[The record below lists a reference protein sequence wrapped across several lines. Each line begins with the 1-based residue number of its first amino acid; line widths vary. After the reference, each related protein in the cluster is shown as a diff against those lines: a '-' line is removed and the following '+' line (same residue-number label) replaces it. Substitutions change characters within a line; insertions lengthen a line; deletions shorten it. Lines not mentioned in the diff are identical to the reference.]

1 MLVNFTVIGGNASK
15 DLAKRIARR
24 LKAKYV
30 DADTRTFPDGESKI
44 TFRHNLK
51 KSVVLVVQSTYPPVD
66 TNLLQILSIISEVK
80 KISSKIYAI
89 MPYMG
94 YARQDRQFLNGEIV
108 TMSVV
113 AKMLQAAGAKKAI
126 VVDIHSKTALRH
138 FKIPTENVSAIP
150 ELAKYLKKLKL
161 KNPIVVSPDTG
172 GSLRAKKFA
181 DVLKSDFIVLK
192 KSRNRKTGKVS
203 IQSTKADVNGKDLII
218 VDDIIS
224 TGGSVVKATQFL
236 KKQKCKRVFVVC
248 THGLLVGDAEKNIKK
263 AGVTQIISTNTIPR
277 SISKVDVSGVIAQA
291 VQ

>member
-1 MLVNFTVIGGNASK
+1 MLVKFTVVGGNASK

-30 DADTRTFPDGESKI
+30 DVDTRTFPDGESKI

-51 KSVVLVVQSTYPPVD
+51 KSVVLIVQSTYPPVD

-94 YARQDRQFLNGEIV
+94 YARQDRQFLNGEIA

-181 DVLKSDFIVLK
+181 DILKSDFITLK
-192 KSRNRKTGKVS
+192 KSRNRKTGKVG
-203 IQSTKADVNGKDLII
+203 IQSTKADVKGKDLII
-218 VDDIIS
+218 VDDIVS

>member
-30 DADTRTFPDGESKI
+30 DVDTRTFPDGESKI

-94 YARQDRQFLNGEIV
+94 YARQDRQFLNGEIA

-181 DVLKSDFIVLK
+181 DILKSDFITLK
-192 KSRNRKTGKVS
+192 KSRNRKTGKVN
-203 IQSTKADVNGKDLII
+203 IQSTKADVKGKDLII

>member
-1 MLVNFTVIGGNASK
+1 MLVKFTVVGGNASK

-30 DADTRTFPDGESKI
+30 DVDTRTFPDGESKI

-80 KISSKIYAI
+80 KISSKIYAVI
-89 MPYMG
+89 PYMG
-94 YARQDRQFLNGEIV
+94 YARQDRQFLNGEIA

-181 DVLKSDFIVLK
+181 DILKSDFITLK

-203 IQSTKADVNGKDLII
+203 IQSTKADVKGKDLII
-218 VDDIIS
+218 VDDIVS

>member
-150 ELAKYLKKLKL
+150 ELVKYLKKLKL
-161 KNPIVVSPDTG
+161 KNPVVVSPDTG

-224 TGGSVVKATQFL
+224 TGDSVVKATQFL

>member
-1 MLVNFTVIGGNASK
+1 MLVKFTVIGGNASK

-30 DADTRTFPDGESKI
+30 DVDTRTFPDGESKI

-51 KSVVLVVQSTYPPVD
+51 KSVVLIVQSTYPPVD

-94 YARQDRQFLNGEIV
+94 YARQDRQFLNGEIA

-181 DVLKSDFIVLK
+181 DILKSDFITLK

-203 IQSTKADVNGKDLII
+203 IQSTKTDVKGKDLII
-218 VDDIIS
+218 VDDIVS

>member
-1 MLVNFTVIGGNASK
+1 MLVKFTVVGGNASK

-30 DADTRTFPDGESKI
+30 DVDTRTFPDGESKI

-51 KSVVLVVQSTYPPVD
+51 KSVVLIVQSTYPPVD

-94 YARQDRQFLNGEIV
+94 YARQDRQFLNGEIA

-161 KNPIVVSPDTG
+161 KNPVIVSPDTG

-181 DVLKSDFIVLK
+181 DILKSDFITLK

-203 IQSTKADVNGKDLII
+203 IQSTKTDVKGKDLII
-218 VDDIIS
+218 VDDIVS
-224 TGGSVVKATQFL
+224 TGSSIVKATQFL

>member
-1 MLVNFTVIGGNASK
+1 MLVKFTVIGGNASK

-30 DADTRTFPDGESKI
+30 DVDTRTFPDGESKI

-51 KSVVLVVQSTYPPVD
+51 KSVVLIVQSTYPPVD

-80 KISSKIYAI
+80 KISSKIYAVI
-89 MPYMG
+89 PYMG
-94 YARQDRQFLNGEIV
+94 YARQDRQFLNGEIA

-181 DVLKSDFIVLK
+181 DILKSDFITLK

>member
-1 MLVNFTVIGGNASK
+1 MLVKFTVVGGNASK

-30 DADTRTFPDGESKI
+30 DVDTRTFPDGESKI

-51 KSVVLVVQSTYPPVD
+51 KSVVLIVQSTYPPVD

-94 YARQDRQFLNGEIV
+94 YARQDRQFLNGEIA

-161 KNPIVVSPDTG
+161 KNPVIVSPDTG

-181 DVLKSDFIVLK
+181 DILKSDFITLK

-203 IQSTKADVNGKDLII
+203 IQSTKTDVKGKDLII

>member
-44 TFRHNLK
+44 TFRLNLK

-80 KISSKIYAI
+80 RISSKIYAI

-138 FKIPTENVSAIP
+138 FKIPTENISAIP

-181 DVLKSDFIVLK
+181 DVLKSDFITLK

>member
-1 MLVNFTVIGGNASK
+1 MLVKFTVVGGNASK

-30 DADTRTFPDGESKI
+30 DVDTRTFPDGESKI

-51 KSVVLVVQSTYPPVD
+51 KSVVLIVQSTYPPVD

-94 YARQDRQFLNGEIV
+94 YARQDRQFLNGEIA

-113 AKMLQAAGAKKAI
+113 AKMLQAAGAKKVI

-181 DVLKSDFIVLK
+181 NILKSDFITLK

-203 IQSTKADVNGKDLII
+203 IQSTKTDVKGKDLII

>member
-1 MLVNFTVIGGNASK
+1 MLVKFTVVGGNASK

-30 DADTRTFPDGESKI
+30 DVDTRTFPDGESKI

-89 MPYMG
+89 IPYMG
-94 YARQDRQFLNGEIV
+94 YARQDRQFLNGEIA

-113 AKMLQAAGAKKAI
+113 AKMLQASGAKKAI

-181 DVLKSDFIVLK
+181 DILKSDFITLK
-192 KSRNRKTGKVS
+192 KSRNRKTGKVN
-203 IQSTKADVNGKDLII
+203 IQSTKADVKGKDLII

>member
-1 MLVNFTVIGGNASK
+1 MLVKFTVVGGNASK

-30 DADTRTFPDGESKI
+30 DVDTRTFPDGESKI

-94 YARQDRQFLNGEIV
+94 YARQDRQFLNGEIA

-181 DVLKSDFIVLK
+181 DILKSDFITLK

-203 IQSTKADVNGKDLII
+203 IQSTKTDVKGKDLII

>member
-1 MLVNFTVIGGNASK
+1 MLVKFTVIGGNASK

-89 MPYMG
+89 IPYMG

-126 VVDIHSKTALRH
+126 AVDIHSKTALRH

-181 DVLKSDFIVLK
+181 DILKSDFITLK

>member
-1 MLVNFTVIGGNASK
+1 MLVKFTVVGGNASK

-30 DADTRTFPDGESKI
+30 DVDTRTFPDGESKI

-94 YARQDRQFLNGEIV
+94 YARQDRQFLNGEIA

-138 FKIPTENVSAIP
+138 IKIPTENVSAIP

-181 DVLKSDFIVLK
+181 DILKSDFITLK

-203 IQSTKADVNGKDLII
+203 IQSTKADVKGKDLII
-218 VDDIIS
+218 VDDIVS

>member
-30 DADTRTFPDGESKI
+30 DVDTRTFPDGESKI

-51 KSVVLVVQSTYPPVD
+51 KSVVLIVQSTYPPVD

-89 MPYMG
+89 IPYMG
-94 YARQDRQFLNGEIV
+94 YARQDRQFLNGEIA

-113 AKMLQAAGAKKAI
+113 AKMLQASGAKKAI

-181 DVLKSDFIVLK
+181 DILKSDFITLK

-203 IQSTKADVNGKDLII
+203 IQSTKADVKGKDLII
-218 VDDIIS
+218 VDDIVS

>member
-30 DADTRTFPDGESKI
+30 DVDTRTFPDGESKI

-51 KSVVLVVQSTYPPVD
+51 KSVVLIVQSTYPPVD

-94 YARQDRQFLNGEIV
+94 YARQDRQFLNGEIA

-181 DVLKSDFIVLK
+181 DILKSDFITLK
-192 KSRNRKTGKVS
+192 KSRNRKTGKVN
-203 IQSTKADVNGKDLII
+203 IQSTKADVKGKDLII

-224 TGGSVVKATQFL
+224 TGGSIVKATQFL

>member
-1 MLVNFTVIGGNASK
+1 M
-15 DLAKRIARR
+15 
-24 LKAKYV
+24 
-30 DADTRTFPDGESKI
+30 
-44 TFRHNLK
+44 
-51 KSVVLVVQSTYPPVD
+51 VVQSTYPPVD
-66 TNLLQILSIISEVK
+66 TNLLQILSIISEAK

-89 MPYMG
+89 MPYVG
-94 YARQDRQFLNGEIV
+94 YARQDRQFLNGEVV
-108 TMSVV
+108 TMGVV

-138 FKIPTENVSAIP
+138 FKIPTENISAIP

-161 KNPIVVSPDTG
+161 KNPVVISPDAG

-181 DVLKSDFIVLK
+181 DVLKSDFITLK

-224 TGGSVVKATQFL
+224 TGGSVVKATRFL

>member
-1 MLVNFTVIGGNASK
+1 MLVKFTVVGGNASK

-66 TNLLQILSIISEVK
+66 TNLLQILSIISEAK

-126 VVDIHSKTALRH
+126 AVDIHSKTALRH

-181 DVLKSDFIVLK
+181 DILKSDFITLK

-203 IQSTKADVNGKDLII
+203 IRSTKADVNGKDLII

>member
-30 DADTRTFPDGESKI
+30 DVDTRTFPDGESKI

-89 MPYMG
+89 IPYMG
-94 YARQDRQFLNGEIV
+94 YARQDRQFLNGEIA

-126 VVDIHSKTALRH
+126 TVDIHSKTALRH

-150 ELAKYLKKLKL
+150 ELVKYLKKLKL

-181 DVLKSDFIVLK
+181 DILKSDFITLK

-203 IQSTKADVNGKDLII
+203 IQSTKADVKGKDLII

>member
-1 MLVNFTVIGGNASK
+1 MLVKFTVVGGNASK

-30 DADTRTFPDGESKI
+30 DVDTRTFPDGESKI

-94 YARQDRQFLNGEIV
+94 YARQDRQFLNGEIA

-113 AKMLQAAGAKKAI
+113 AKMLQAAGAKKIIA
-126 VVDIHSKTALRH
+126 VDIHSKTALRH

-181 DVLKSDFIVLK
+181 DILKSDFITLK

-218 VDDIIS
+218 VDDIVS
-224 TGGSVVKATQFL
+224 TGGSIVKATQFL

-277 SISKVDVSGVIAQA
+277 SVSKVDVSGVIAQA

>member
-1 MLVNFTVIGGNASK
+1 MLVKFTVVGGNASK

-30 DADTRTFPDGESKI
+30 DVDTRTFPDGESKI

-94 YARQDRQFLNGEIV
+94 YARQDRQFLNGEIA

-161 KNPIVVSPDTG
+161 KNPVIVSPDTG

-181 DVLKSDFIVLK
+181 DILKSDFITLK

-203 IQSTKADVNGKDLII
+203 VQSTKADVNGKDLII
-218 VDDIIS
+218 VDDIVS
-224 TGGSVVKATQFL
+224 TGGSIVKATQFL

>member
-1 MLVNFTVIGGNASK
+1 MLVKFTVVGGNASK

-30 DADTRTFPDGESKI
+30 DVDTRTFPDGESKI

-51 KSVVLVVQSTYPPVD
+51 KSVVLIVQSTYPPVD

-94 YARQDRQFLNGEIV
+94 YARQDRQFLNGEIA

-126 VVDIHSKTALRH
+126 TVDIHSKTALRH

-161 KNPIVVSPDTG
+161 KNPIIVSPDTG

-181 DVLKSDFIVLK
+181 DILKSDFITLK

-224 TGGSVVKATQFL
+224 TGGSIVKATQFL

>member
-1 MLVNFTVIGGNASK
+1 MLVKFTVVGGNASK

-30 DADTRTFPDGESKI
+30 DVDTRTFPDGESKI

-51 KSVVLVVQSTYPPVD
+51 KSVVLIVQSTYPPVD

-94 YARQDRQFLNGEIV
+94 YARQDRQFLNGEIA

-181 DVLKSDFIVLK
+181 DILKSDFITLK
-192 KSRNRKTGKVS
+192 KSRNRKTGKVN
-203 IQSTKADVNGKDLII
+203 IQSTKADVKGKDLII

>member
-30 DADTRTFPDGESKI
+30 DVDTRTFPDGESKI

-89 MPYMG
+89 IPYMG
-94 YARQDRQFLNGEIV
+94 YARQDRQFLNGEIA

-181 DVLKSDFIVLK
+181 DILKSDFITLK

-203 IQSTKADVNGKDLII
+203 IRSTKADVNGKDLII

-224 TGGSVVKATQFL
+224 TGGSIVKATQFL

-248 THGLLVGDAEKNIKK
+248 PHGLLVGDAEKNIKK

>member
-1 MLVNFTVIGGNASK
+1 MLVKFTVVGGNASK

-30 DADTRTFPDGESKI
+30 DVDTRTFPDGESKI

-51 KSVVLVVQSTYPPVD
+51 KSVVLIVQSTYPPVD

-181 DVLKSDFIVLK
+181 DILKSDFITLK

-203 IQSTKADVNGKDLII
+203 IQSTKADVKGKDLII

-224 TGGSVVKATQFL
+224 TGGSIVKATQFL

>member
-150 ELAKYLKKLKL
+150 ELVKYLKKLKL
-161 KNPIVVSPDTG
+161 KNPVVVSPDTG

>member
-1 MLVNFTVIGGNASK
+1 MLVKFTVVGGNASK

-30 DADTRTFPDGESKI
+30 DVDTRTFPDGESKI
-44 TFRHNLK
+44 TFRHNLM

-94 YARQDRQFLNGEIV
+94 YARQDRQFLNGEIA

-161 KNPIVVSPDTG
+161 KNPVIVSPDTG

-181 DVLKSDFIVLK
+181 DILKSDFITLK

-203 IQSTKADVNGKDLII
+203 IQSTKADVKGKDLII
-218 VDDIIS
+218 VDDIVS

>member
-30 DADTRTFPDGESKI
+30 DVDTRTFPDGESKI

-89 MPYMG
+89 IPYMG
-94 YARQDRQFLNGEIV
+94 YARQDRQFLNGEIA

-161 KNPIVVSPDTG
+161 KNPVVVSPDTG

-181 DVLKSDFIVLK
+181 DILKSDFITLK
-192 KSRNRKTGKVS
+192 KSRNRKTGKVN
-203 IQSTKADVNGKDLII
+203 IQSTKADVKGKDLII

>member
-30 DADTRTFPDGESKI
+30 DVDTRTFPDGESKI

-126 VVDIHSKTALRH
+126 AVDIHSKTALRH

-181 DVLKSDFIVLK
+181 DILKSDFITLK

>member
-1 MLVNFTVIGGNASK
+1 MLVKFTVIGGNASK

-30 DADTRTFPDGESKI
+30 DVDTRTFPDGESKI

-94 YARQDRQFLNGEIV
+94 YARQDRQFLNGEIA

-113 AKMLQAAGAKKAI
+113 AKMLQAAGAKKIIA
-126 VVDIHSKTALRH
+126 VDIHSKTALRH

-181 DVLKSDFIVLK
+181 DILKSDFITLK

-224 TGGSVVKATQFL
+224 TGGSIVKATQFL

>member
-1 MLVNFTVIGGNASK
+1 MLVKFTVIGGNASK

-30 DADTRTFPDGESKI
+30 DVDTRTFPDGESKI

-51 KSVVLVVQSTYPPVD
+51 KSVVLIVQSTYPPVD

-94 YARQDRQFLNGEIV
+94 YARQDRQFLNGEIA

-181 DVLKSDFIVLK
+181 DILKSDFITLK

-203 IQSTKADVNGKDLII
+203 IQSTKADVKGKDLII

>member
-30 DADTRTFPDGESKI
+30 DVDTRTFPDGESKI

-51 KSVVLVVQSTYPPVD
+51 KSVVLIVQSTYPPVD

-181 DVLKSDFIVLK
+181 DILKSDFITLK

>member
-15 DLAKRIARR
+15 GLAKRIARR

-80 KISSKIYAI
+80 KISSKIYAVI
-89 MPYMG
+89 PYMG

-113 AKMLQAAGAKKAI
+113 AKMLQAAGAKKTI

-181 DVLKSDFIVLK
+181 DILKSDFITLK

>member
-30 DADTRTFPDGESKI
+30 DVDTRTFPDGESKI

-80 KISSKIYAI
+80 KISSKIYAVI
-89 MPYMG
+89 PYMG
-94 YARQDRQFLNGEIV
+94 YARQDRQFLNGEIA

-113 AKMLQAAGAKKAI
+113 TKMLQAAGAKKAI

-181 DVLKSDFIVLK
+181 DILKSDFITLK
-192 KSRNRKTGKVS
+192 KSRNRKTGKVN
-203 IQSTKADVNGKDLII
+203 IQSTKADVKGKDLVI

-263 AGVTQIISTNTIPR
+263 SGVTQIISTNTIPR
-277 SISKVDVSGVIAQA
+277 SISKVDVSGVIAKA